1 MTYLSRGLST
11 PPTRFHELDWWDER
25 LLRVALPSSSA
36 DGPSVNAEVRL
47 TCTPSQHMSGR
58 SLTDRFHALWAS
70 WVVDDHLGSH
80 KKFYFAGDTGY
91 RTVRDGEDE
100 DKAPVCPVF
109 AEVGER
115 FGGFNIAFLPI
126 GCVPKSGMLYG
137 PVRDLTPFGVLAH
150 TLLAPSCLISMPHLR
165 MQCAYSGT

>member
-1 MTYLSRGLST
+1 MLAKPSSSPHVFAPLNNVTYLSRGLST

-36 DGPSVNAEVRL
+36 DGPSVNVEVRL

-70 WVVDDHLGSH
+70 WVVDDHLGSR
-80 KKFYFAGDTGY
+80 KKVYSAGDSGY

-115 FGGFNIAFLPI
+115 FGGFDVALLPI
-126 GCVPKSGMLYG
+126 GCVSR
-137 PVRDLTPFGVLAH
+137 PVRVGDA
-150 TLLAPSCLISMPHLR
+150 LR
-165 MQCAYSGT
+165 TRS